1 MDIKIKCMAP
11 VLMLGLVI
19 QPARAEVPMCA
30 KTLEVI
36 NRLYNNLVTKC
47 EGSEGTGPL
56 TDCSGLIIR
65 GAKRPEASSPPQPA
79 GSWYIWNPSPR
90 GQELGTTA
98 ASWMRKDVN
107 YESPG
112 VGHRGGY
119 IVTPVSLVPKGEPK
133 SEIACISPLD
143 FWSDFRNDQ
152 GCGDNKDTT
161 DQVEQS
167 CQAEKIDGENWYR
180 KKFDP
185 FADSGANIP
194 RRGQKLCAFYMKDG
208 YNRVQAAE
216 SFLKARKSIETTFAA
231 RESQTELRFYHPK
244 VPNTQSILAFFCT
257 NDAACADAVLN
268 RKEYF
273 EFTGFARNI
282 IKIKFPDTQGD
293 KATFSCDEAT
303 DGLKGMDMHRYY
315 DRLYEKLTSIKD
327 EAERNGDFDAYMKA
341 EIELHELGLKS
352 PGLTNRIP
360 RIGQ

>member
-11 VLMLGLVI
+11 VLILGLVI
-19 QPARAEVPMCA
+19 QSARAEVPMCA

-90 GQELGTTA
+90 GQELGTSA

-112 VGHRGGY
+112 VEHRGGF
-119 IVTPVSLVPKGEPK
+119 IVTPVSLVPEGEPK

-152 GCGDNKDTT
+152 GCGDNKEST

-180 KKFDP
+180 KKFHP
-185 FADSGANIP
+185 FGDSFANLS
-194 RRGQKLCAFYMKDG
+194 RRGQKLCTFYMKEG
-208 YNRVQAAE
+208 YDKVKAAE
-216 SFLKARKSIETTFAA
+216 NFLKARNSIETTYSAY
-231 RESQTELRFYHPK
+231 ESQTELRFYHPK
-244 VPNTQSILAFFCT
+244 EPNTQSILAFFCT

-268 RKEYF
+268 RIEYF
-273 EFTGFARNI
+273 ELTGFVRNI
-282 IKIKFPDTQGD
+282 IKIKFPDVQG
-293 KATFSCDEAT
+293 KTATFSCDEAT
-303 DGLKGMDMHRYY
+303 DGLNGVDVDSYY
-315 DRLYEKLTSIKD
+315 MRIYKKITEKKL
-327 EAERNGDFDAYMKA
+327 EAQRNADFDAVFDA
-341 EIELHELGLKS
+341 ENELQKMHSEYRAMTDEVKK
-352 PGLTNRIP
+352 
-360 RIGQ
+360 